1 MDSWLEYTPLAG
13 LASLTWTDLWTL
25 LPNSDWA
32 MAVEMLP
39 TVRTT
44 GWFTSTYSPHIQN
57 WPEIFKEEKPFG
69 YSISNKREK
78 YNSLQ
83 PPLTWRDTNLPPSL
97 TAVLKSRTETG
108 NCVQFIL
115 INLSAEIF

>member
-13 LASLTWTDLWTL
+13 LAWFRLTWTDLWTL

-44 GWFTSTYSPHIQN
+44 GWFTST
-57 WPEIFKEEKPFG
+57 
-69 YSISNKREK
+69 
-78 YNSLQ
+78 
-83 PPLTWRDTNLPPSL
+83 
-97 TAVLKSRTETG
+97 
-108 NCVQFIL
+108 
-115 INLSAEIF
+115 